1 MLGLHVEFIFLLTQD
16 WAASLGFKMPG
27 GVPMPPDLN
36 IKQADFI
43 R

>member
-1 MLGLHVEFIFLLTQD
+1 MYNQCFMSCAQD

-36 IKQADFI
+36 IKQADFLT
-43 R
+43 